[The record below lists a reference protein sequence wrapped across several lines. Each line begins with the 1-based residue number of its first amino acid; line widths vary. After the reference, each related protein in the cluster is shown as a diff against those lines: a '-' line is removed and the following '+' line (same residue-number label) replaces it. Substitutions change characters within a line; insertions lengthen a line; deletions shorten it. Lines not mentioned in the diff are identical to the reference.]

1 LSDGQFI
8 YFFFLSCSFECIH
21 IEENFE
27 YHLIPPSAVYSRF
40 LPLAVSENALFED
53 ESMLIFFNL
62 QVAGY
67 KDLTLPCPAPC
78 PALSC
83 KKAGQGKNRSFRP
96 ALLQGR
102 TGCRTGQGDPAL
114 WTSLVHNIDNDKLI
128 ASRRAKDG

>member
-1 LSDGQFI
+1 
-8 YFFFLSCSFECIH
+8 
-21 IEENFE
+21 
-27 YHLIPPSAVYSRF
+27 

-102 TGCRTGQGDPAL
+102 TGCRTGQGYPAL
-114 WTSLVHNIDNDKLI
+114 WTSLLFYYNIEEVHRLNWHHNSIISDNKVDWK
-128 ASRRAKDG
+128 K

>member
-67 KDLTLPCPAPC
+67 KDLTLPCPA
-78 PALSC
+78 
-83 KKAGQGKNRSFRP
+83 
-96 ALLQGR
+96 LLQGR
-102 TGCRTGQGDPAL
+102 TGLPCPVDISDTYTCKERKKTIFS
-114 WTSLVHNIDNDKLI
+114 TNNDGHSK
-128 ASRRAKDG
+128 K